1 MQIKRLVKLI
11 YLYVLASAIG
21 LICFLVIGEL
31 VVRTIENKTFV
42 EGVGGS
48 WREDKI
54 LGWLPHPGTATRV
67 TSEYKTTVNINSFGM
82 NDDPIEESVNAKVK
96 IMALGDSHTFA
107 LGVSPE
113 ESWPNLL
120 EKLLFKG
127 DKTAGTVYNCA
138 VVGYNV
144 GQYLLRM
151 RQLEQILKP
160 DVIIIGFSM
169 ATDLYDLIPPR
180 LGGFVYGPR
189 YGRAYFDLDARGE
202 LVECHELEGKNLA
215 AIVKKNLPLLIKIRS
230 LLEDHSALYR
240 RLKRSKLAMWMF
252 MNINP
257 SLWSGQDIAL
267 KKNLN
272 ADDKYCWLLAQQIIK
287 KLSEESFRKNRIV
300 VLVNIPYLAQVYD
313 GVWLASFG
321 RWPEKYDRW
330 IAGERLRDICNKAG
344 VYYIDTTKVL
354 VEEVRKHKRWVHY
367 RFDAHPTVEGH
378 KIIAANVYE
387 SLKPIL
393 KRVNNQNRYFP

>member
-1 MQIKRLVKLI
+1 MR
-11 YLYVLASAIG
+11 
-21 LICFLVIGEL
+21 
-31 VVRTIENKTFV
+31 
-42 EGVGGS
+42 
-48 WREDKI
+48 DKI
-54 LGWLPHPGTATRV
+54 LGFLPNPGTATIV

-96 IMALGDSHTFA
+96 IMVLGDSHTFA
-107 LGVSPE
+107 SGVSPE
-113 ESWPNLL
+113 ESWPNVL

-138 VVGYNV
+138 VPGYSL

-180 LGGFVYGPR
+180 LGGFVCCPT
-189 YGRAYFDLDARGE
+189 YGRVYFDLDARGE

-215 AIVKKNLPLLIKIRS
+215 ETVKKDLPLLIKIKF
-230 LLEDHSALYR
+230 LLKDHSVLYR
-240 RLKRSKLAMWMF
+240 RLRRSKLAMWMF
-252 MNINP
+252 ININP
-257 SLWSGQDIAL
+257 SLWPGQDTAL

-272 ADDKYCWLLAQQIIK
+272 AGDKYRWLLAQQIIK
-287 KLSEESFRKNRIV
+287 KIAEESFRKNRIV

-313 GVWLASFG
+313 EVWLASFG
-321 RWPEKYDRW
+321 RRPEKYDRW

-344 VYYIDTTKVL
+344 VYYIDTTKAL
-354 VEEVRKHKRWVHY
+354 VEEVRRHKRWVHY
-367 RFDAHPTVEGH
+367 RSDAHPTVEGH
-378 KIIAANVYE
+378 KIIAAEVYE

-393 KRVNNQNRYFP
+393 K